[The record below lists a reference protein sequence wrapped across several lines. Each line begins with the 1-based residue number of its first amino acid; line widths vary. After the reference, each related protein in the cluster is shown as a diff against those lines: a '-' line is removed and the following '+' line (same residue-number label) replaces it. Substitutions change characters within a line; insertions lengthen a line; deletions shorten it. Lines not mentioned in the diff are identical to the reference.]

1 MNTTPTSVN
10 LFDDKTLAAFLKI
23 PAKTPAQWRY
33 LGRGPAFIRVGRH
46 VRYRESD
53 VTEWLASKT
62 VSPKTTA

>member
-10 LFDDKTLAAFLKI
+10 LFDDKTLAAFLQI